1 MDGFALV
8 AVGGLLFLFLVFLA
22 IGKWYPGSGAEQL
35 DWKPTRSVETEVEL
49 ELDDI
54 DQMLEAQN
62 ERRRRRGLPD
72 RTEDEVRLELE
83 DVDQMLEAQNERRR
97 ASGRPE
103 ISEDSIRAE
112 VDAEERAQAERA
124 AEFRREHGGEDA

>member
-22 IGKWYPGSGAEQL
+22 IGKWYPGSGADVL
-35 DWKPTRSVETEVEL
+35 DWTPTRSIETEVEL

-62 ERRRRRGLPD
+62 ERRRRRGQLD
-72 RTEDEVRLELE
+72 RTEDEVRA
-83 DVDQMLEAQNERRR
+83 DVASTER
-97 ASGRPE
+97 E
-103 ISEDSIRAE
+103 IQD
-112 VDAEERAQAERA
+112 RA
-124 AEFRREHGGEDA
+124 ADYHRGRGETDA

>member
-35 DWKPTRSVETEVEL
+35 DWKTTRSGETQVEL
-49 ELDDI
+49 ELDGI
-54 DQMLEAQN
+54 DQILEPQN

-72 RTEDEVRLELE
+72 RTEDDVRA
-83 DVDQMLEAQNERRR
+83 DVAATER
-97 ASGRPE
+97 E
-103 ISEDSIRAE
+103 I
-112 VDAEERAQAERA
+112 QERA
-124 AEFRREHGGEDA
+124 ADHHRPRGETDA

>member
-8 AVGGLLFLFLVFLA
+8 AVVGLVVLFLTFLA
-22 IGKWYPGSGAEQL
+22 IGKWYPGTGADVL

-62 ERRRRRGLPD
+62 ERRRRRGQPD
-72 RTEDEVRLELE
+72 RTED
-83 DVDQMLEAQNERRR
+83 DV
-97 ASGRPE
+97 
-103 ISEDSIRAE
+103 RAE
-112 VDAEERAQAERA
+112 VAAQERELKARSEAYQKA
-124 AEFRREHGGEDA
+124 REQDS

>member
-8 AVGGLLFLFLVFLA
+8 IFGGLAALFLVFVAL
-22 IGKWYPGSGAEQL
+22 GKWYPGSGAEQL

-62 ERRRRRGLPD
+62 ERRRRRGQAD
-72 RTEDEVRLELE
+72 RTEDDVRADVAAQERELKARAEQYQRGRGE
-83 DVDQMLEAQNERRR
+83 DV
-97 ASGRPE
+97 
-103 ISEDSIRAE
+103 
-112 VDAEERAQAERA
+112 
-124 AEFRREHGGEDA
+124 